1 MGMPRK
7 ADRHL
12 EGRIVDA
19 AYQLWSK
26 GGEHALTMR
35 AVARAAGTTTPTLYE
50 RFRDKHDLIMFLRLR
65 ARERMF
71 AALQPAR
78 STAEACR
85 LGLEFTLTNG
95 NEYLL
100 LTSDWAER
108 FARKERMPSFEFI
121 QEKLADDLGGVA
133 ADYLGLAMALVA
145 QVHGAALLL
154 LGEEVEAAIAE
165 QLKNACLEA
174 CQVLIEC
181 GGKRVAKR
189 AATGAA
195 TKRGR

>member
-1 MGMPRK
+1 MPRK

-35 AVARAAGTTTPTLYE
+35 AVARAAGTTTPTLYD
-50 RFRDKHDLIMFLRLR
+50 RFRDKHELIMFLRVR

-71 AALQPAR
+71 AALQPAK

-145 QVHGAALLL
+145 QVHGAAL
-154 LGEEVEAAIAE
+154 
-165 QLKNACLEA
+165 
-174 CQVLIEC
+174 
-181 GGKRVAKR
+181 
-189 AATGAA
+189 
-195 TKRGR
+195 

>member
-1 MGMPRK
+1 MPRK
-7 ADRHL
+7 ADQQL

-35 AVARAAGTTTPTLYE
+35 AVALAAKTTTPTLYE
-50 RFRDKHDLIMFLRLR
+50 RFRDKHDLIVFLRMR

-71 AALQPAR
+71 SALQPAR

-85 LGLEFTLTNG
+85 LGLEFALTNG

-108 FARKERMPSFEFI
+108 FARREPMPSYEYV
-121 QEKLADDLGGVA
+121 QKKLAADLGGA
-133 ADYLGLAMALVA
+133 ARDYAQLALALVA
-145 QVHGAALLL
+145 QVHGTATLL
-154 LGEEVEAAIAE
+154 LGEGVEGQTAKE
-165 QLKNACLEA
+165 FKDSCLEA
-174 CQVLIEC
+174 CGVLIDY
-181 GGKRVAKR
+181 GSKSVGR
-189 AATGAA
+189 TG
-195 TKRGR
+195 RG

>member
-1 MGMPRK
+1 MPRK
-7 ADRHL
+7 ADGQL

-154 LGEEVEAAIAE
+154 LGEEVEAGIAE

>member
-1 MGMPRK
+1 MPRK
-7 ADRHL
+7 ADTHL

-26 GGEHALTMR
+26 GGGHALTMR

-50 RFRDKHDLIMFLRLR
+50 RFSDKHDLIMFLRVR

-121 QEKLADDLGGVA
+121 QEKLAADLGGVA
-133 ADYLGLAMALVA
+133 ADFLELAMALVA

-154 LGEEVEAAIAE
+154 LGEEVEAGIAE
-165 QLKNACLEA
+165 QLKSACLEA

-181 GGKRVAKR
+181 GGKRVGKR

>member
-1 MGMPRK
+1 MPRK

-12 EGRIVDA
+12 EGRIVNA

-35 AVARAAGTTTPTLYE
+35 AVARAAGTTTPTLYD
-50 RFRDKHDLIMFLRLR
+50 RFRDKHELIMFLRVR

-71 AALQPAR
+71 AALQPAK

-108 FARKERMPSFEFI
+108 LARKEPMPSYELL
-121 QEKLADDLGGVA
+121 QEKLADDLGGAA
-133 ADYLGLAMALVA
+133 ADYERLAMALVA
-145 QVHGAALLL
+145 QVHGTALLL
-154 LGEEVEAAIAE
+154 LGDGVEPGIAQE
-165 QLKNACLEA
+165 FKKACLEA
-174 CQVLIEC
+174 CQVLIESGEKGV
-181 GGKRVAKR
+181 GGQAPNR
-189 AATGAA
+189 AATQ
-195 TKRGR
+195 

>member
-1 MGMPRK
+1 MPRK
-7 ADRHL
+7 ADTHL

-78 STAEACR
+78 STAGACR

-154 LGEEVEAAIAE
+154 LGEEVEAGIAE